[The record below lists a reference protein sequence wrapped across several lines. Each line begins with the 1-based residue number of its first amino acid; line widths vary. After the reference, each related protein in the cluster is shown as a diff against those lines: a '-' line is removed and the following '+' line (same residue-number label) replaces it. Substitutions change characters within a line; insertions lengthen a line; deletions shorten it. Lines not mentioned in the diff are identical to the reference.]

1 MSEYIPDNKIEITPD
16 MIEAGVKELFESGR
30 INTDYVKGSDD
41 VLVARIFQA
50 MMDCHRGIQQ
60 SGG

>member
-1 MSEYIPDNKIEITPD
+1 MSEYIPNDEIEITPE

-30 INTDYVKGSDD
+30 INTDYAKGSDD

-50 MMDCHRGIQQ
+50 MMDCRHKTQQ
-60 SGG
+60 SSD